1 MRQTRFASPCQHRQL
16 GFTLI
21 ELMIVVALVAVL
33 ATFAI
38 PSYRQHAM
46 KSNRAAVE
54 AFMQQVANRQEQ
66 YVLNARTYATSL
78 AALNL
83 TVPANVSTKY
93 NISITPTTAV
103 PSNTY
108 YTITAVP
115 TGGQVNDTMCGTIA
129 LDQTGSKAALCTTD
143 STGNV
148 SLTST
153 TPPTMICTAG
163 QGSVCW

>member
-1 MRQTRFASPCQHRQL
+1 MRQTRFASPFQHRQL

-46 KSNRAAVE
+46 KSNRAAAE

-78 AALNL
+78 PALNL
-83 TVPANVSTKY
+83 TPPADVSTKY
-93 NISITPTTAV
+93 NFSITPTAAA
-103 PSNTY
+103 PSNTN

-115 TGGQVNDTMCGTIA
+115 IGGQVNDTTCGTIG
-129 LDQTGSKAALCTTD
+129 LDQSGKKGAICSVDASGNLQCTGPA
-143 STGNV
+143 
-148 SLTST
+148 
-153 TPPTMICTAG
+153 
-163 QGSVCW
+163 SVCW